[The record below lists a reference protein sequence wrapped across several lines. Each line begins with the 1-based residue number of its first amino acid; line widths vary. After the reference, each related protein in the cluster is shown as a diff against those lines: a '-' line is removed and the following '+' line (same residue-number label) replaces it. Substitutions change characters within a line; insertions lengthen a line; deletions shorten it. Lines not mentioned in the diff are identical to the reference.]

1 MYGAEHPPS
10 PRIACSPLLRRSAA
24 PHAPIR
30 AHQHIADD
38 ELRDMR
44 NAATFPALKFRDLDG
59 GVFETPSDVS
69 GVTLVG
75 LALCQPAM
83 DQLISWRKG
92 FVDHFGASDR
102 ASFRLGLLYDNLLFR
117 AAPSLVQWM
126 LTKGGGVSEEH
137 LPHILYHTGEYTVRR
152 RRATAPPPPT
162 SHSDLPT
169 PRRSR
174 I

>member
-1 MYGAEHPPS
+1 
-10 PRIACSPLLRRSAA
+10 
-24 PHAPIR
+24 
-30 AHQHIADD
+30 
-38 ELRDMR
+38 MR